1 MISSEEMTIFIK
13 EIYLLIIQY
22 NRCDSPE
29 IKKQIN
35 EEILILSDLIS
46 Q

>member
-1 MISSEEMTIFIK
+1 MIPSNEMTIFIK

-22 NRCDSPE
+22 NRCDSDD
-29 IKKQIN
+29 IKKQIYV
-35 EEILILSDLIS
+35 EIMILSDVIK